1 MLPMKN
7 ETLKNESYEKKLQG
21 ESTLFSFH
29 LFFSRVE
36 SFLIFVI
43 GLFIV
48 GFVLIALLGVINEIR
63 EPLLI
68 THNFTEAA
76 LKGIDVAFLAII
88 LLELLHTIRS
98 QSSLTKQLQEFL
110 IIGITSAVRHG
121 LELAATSTTGV
132 SPQSVVINLT
142 INALAVFILVCSLWI
157 AEKAAKENRR
167 IETKSLQK

>member
-1 MLPMKN
+1 MIKEISKN
-7 ETLKNESYEKKLQG
+7 VSNEKNIHRESILV
-21 ESTLFSFH
+21 SFH
-29 LFFSRVE
+29 LLFSKIE
-36 SFLIFVI
+36 TLLIFVV

-48 GFVLIALLGVINEIR
+48 GFVLIALLGVITEIR

-98 QSSLTKQLQEFL
+98 QSSLSKQLQEFL

-121 LELAATSTTGV
+121 LELAATSSTGV
-132 SPQSVVINLT
+132 NPQSVVINLA
-142 INALAVFILVCSLWI
+142 INALAVFVLVGALWV
-157 AEKAAKENRR
+157 AEKTAKEGRR
-167 IETKSLQK
+167 SESKSQ